1 MTETSRRFHASNAN
15 SMKSLSINLLRWNSG
30 WDEIRACIEAVLA
43 SDLVDFE
50 LTYMENFNPDCP
62 SLASEVKEQ
71 FGADGRVRVVVT
83 EANLGYAGG
92 HNRFFEETGSELLMV
107 LNPDARIEPDFLKK
121 IVAAFEDP
129 HVGAATGKMI
139 KPGQNRSGERTL
151 DGTGILVSRSRRGY
165 ERGQLEI
172 DRGQYDKEP
181 QVFGVSGTAAVY
193 RKSALEAVKIGTS
206 EYFDEDFFAYWEDL
220 DLSWRLRLRGFSCVY
235 VPGAIVE
242 HQRAVGKSEG
252 GIRNFFEYVR
262 HHRAFPLNVR
272 QWSWRNHLFAIL
284 KNDHGW
290 RFFRD
295 LPFIAARELG
305 MLIFLLCFM
314 PDTLLAVPGALRL
327 LPKMLAKRRYIMRH
341 IKPDVGMIDPFSTLL
356 AAPHDAQLGRRGR

>member
-1 MTETSRRFHASNAN
+1 
-15 SMKSLSINLLRWNSG
+15 MKSLSINLLRWNSG

-71 FGADGRVRVVVT
+71 FEADGRVRVVVM

-92 HNRFFEETGSELLMV
+92 HNRFFDETGSELLMV
-107 LNPDARIEPDFLKK
+107 LNPDALIEPDFLKR

-139 KPGQNRSGERTL
+139 KPGQNSSGERTL

-172 DRGQYDKEP
+172 DRGQYDNEP

-193 RKSALEAVKIGTS
+193 RKSALEAVKI
-206 EYFDEDFFAYWEDL
+206 
-220 DLSWRLRLRGFSCVY
+220 
-235 VPGAIVE
+235 
-242 HQRAVGKSEG
+242 
-252 GIRNFFEYVR
+252 
-262 HHRAFPLNVR
+262 
-272 QWSWRNHLFAIL
+272 
-284 KNDHGW
+284 
-290 RFFRD
+290 
-295 LPFIAARELG
+295 
-305 MLIFLLCFM
+305 
-314 PDTLLAVPGALRL
+314 
-327 LPKMLAKRRYIMRH
+327 
-341 IKPDVGMIDPFSTLL
+341 
-356 AAPHDAQLGRRGR
+356 